1 MKITFTLVGASFR
14 TSADREQLRTAEIG
28 DTVELEADPDNEYDA
43 HAVRV
48 LLNEHHIGFIP
59 RWENT
64 AIFRH
69 IAQGGDYTAGIV
81 SFLSVIKPTIEII
94 L

>member
-14 TSADREQLRTAEIG
+14 TSADREQLRTAVVG

-59 RWENT
+59 RGENA

-81 SFLSVIKPTIEII
+81 SFFSVIKPTIEII